1 MQITKFNSYFLPY
14 SDGSLFIIKFLSLK
28 NVNKNLKVNQDL
40 LNLDWWVNKK
50 FFFNLDTL

>member
-14 SDGSLFIIKFLSLK
+14 SDGSFFTVKFLSLD

-40 LNLDWWVNKK
+40 TIVEWWINKN